1 MAAYASPCG
10 SHRFSTRR
18 THTARLCTSTSVA
31 IGLLLLAGCGGE
43 ARQVAY
49 EDLTP
54 KVGALEFTHITVDLS
69 RTRAELL
76 KVLHR
81 NNPGRK
87 LRLPPIDYSRQET
100 FVVAVGPRSSTGYAL
115 QIARVEEKGDH
126 IQVVVHEQTPS
137 LGDRVRARVTYPFR
151 LLALDSHKPVKL
163 KWPGRP

>member
-1 MAAYASPCG
+1 
-10 SHRFSTRR
+10 
-18 THTARLCTSTSVA
+18 
-31 IGLLLLAGCGGE
+31 LLLLAGCGGK
-43 ARQVAY
+43 ARPVAY

-54 KVGALEFTHITVDLS
+54 KVGSLEFTHITVDLS

-76 KVLHR
+76 KVLRR

-100 FVVAVGPRSSTGYAL
+100 FLVAVGPRSSTGYAL
-115 QIARVEEKGDH
+115 RIVRVQEKGDR

-151 LLALDSHKPVKL
+151 LLALDSHKAVQL